1 MTTTTTPAPAY
12 PPLSSYVVMI
22 SIVRRRAIRRTDC
35 WNFMKTI
42 FYKSP
47 ARHLSC
53 PCLSSATPLS
63 LLFEARAGLNVRWG
77 FKRAFGCWAPRNGG
91 ALIYCGTAQSNFI
104 SPKLD
109 ATPTTGWCNEKSF
122 SHSSRPRNRI
132 MVAAAA
138 VRRDEDDRPE
148 VGNLWQQFV

>member
-1 MTTTTTPAPAY
+1 MTTTTPAPAY

-22 SIVRRRAIRRTDC
+22 LWGEGQSEGLTVEILWKLYFINLLRDTCRFLA
-35 WNFMKTI
+35 
-42 FYKSP
+42 SP
-47 ARHLSC
+47 L
-53 PCLSSATPLS
+53 PPPLS
-63 LLFEARAGLNVRWG
+63 LLFEARAGPNVRWG
-77 FKRAFGCWAPRNGG
+77 FKRAFGCWAPWNGG

-138 VRRDEDDRPE
+138 AVRRDEDDRPE